1 MQYKNL
7 SQVCGGTIT
16 PLALKC
22 VWMDLESQTSSVRE
36 EFWQYMFEMGK
47 AFGDIQSFIIQ
58 DGKITERI

>member
-7 SQVCGGTIT
+7 SQVCGGQIT

-22 VWMDLESQTSSVRE
+22 VWMDLESQTAIVRE

-58 DGKITERI
+58 DNELERN

>member
-7 SQVCGGTIT
+7 SEVCGGTIT

-22 VWMDLESQTSSVRE
+22 VWMDLESQTVVVRE

-58 DGKITERI
+58 DNELERN